1 MQKISF
7 LCLITALNAPAAFAE
22 PYTVQG
28 GDTLYSIA
36 AKTLGNG
43 ARWPEICTANET
55 NLADCENIFPGL
67 VLEIPNGQQE
77 TENSGSDLLEAMP
90 EWAAALAASA
100 DEDTVAQDDSEKPD
114 EEDAEPALPEPEPVI
129 EIEEDFEV
137 AEPEPDAT
145 VIDAPGIFLITDP
158 VEMANAFG
166 TTAPSIQV
174 EGAQNGAMLSGSVPT
189 TGSPRIQGAFL
200 TLDAEQTAS
209 LAGQRVTAILRVQS
223 EHTGMVGVIGG
234 LIDGANSG
242 WKMTRLSEGPN
253 FLPLNFN
260 LPEDTT
266 DHVFAIGVQP
276 DPNDDGQSI
285 TVTSVAIGVSD

>member
-1 MQKISF
+1 MQAFKVSI
-7 LCLITALNAPAAFAE
+7 LALLSPTSLALAE

-28 GDTLYSIA
+28 GDTLYGIA
-36 AKTLGNG
+36 ARELGNG

-55 NLADCENIFPGL
+55 NLADCENIYPGL

-77 TENSGSDLLEAMP
+77 SDSSGSDLLDAMP

-100 DEDTVAQDDSEKPD
+100 DEETVAQDDTEEPA
-114 EEDAEPALPEPEPVI
+114 EEDEEPALPEPEAVI
-129 EIEEDFEV
+129 EVEEVEV

-145 VIDAPGIFLITDP
+145 VIDAPGIFLMTDP

-166 TTAPSIQV
+166 TTAPSIRV
-174 EGAQNGAMLSGSVPT
+174 EGAQNGAMLSGSVST

-223 EHTGMVGVIGG
+223 DHTGMVGVIGG

-242 WKMTRLSEGPN
+242 WKMNRLSEGPN

-276 DPNDDGQSI
+276 DPNDEGQSI